1 MSALNHQSTFTG
13 GIMGTLDGDDTGDR
27 SWLELSL
34 VTFGCV
40 GYFVVCVIA
49 IGWFCYT
56 LVGCVMQFTW

>member
-1 MSALNHQSTFTG
+1 
-13 GIMGTLDGDDTGDR
+13 MGTLDGDDTGDR

-34 VTFGCV
+34 MTFGCV
-40 GYFVVCVIA
+40 GYFVVCVVA